1 MGADTNLLNFDGDT
15 PLHLAARYEMEYIV
29 KLLLHYNADV
39 NITDKKNEA
48 AVNSARKNRYP
59 YVKALLEDNE
69 VHSKGS

>member
-39 NITDKKNEA
+39 NITNKKSKT

-59 YVKALLEDNE
+59 NVKALLEDNE

>member
-39 NITDKKNEA
+39 NITNKKRKT

-59 YVKALLEDNE
+59 NVKALLEDNE